1 MIWLIF
7 ALMAAVAVT
16 MLLRPMLK
24 SGTKAVARVQYDLV
38 VYKDQLNDIDRD
50 LERRLMS
57 PEQADA
63 ARVEIQRRMLSAADA
78 GSDVGSDSGS
88 DASGATPRR
97 SPGTAIAVAM
107 AVPVIAIGF
116 YLTLGSPQLPNL
128 PHADRIDE
136 RAQMAEQA
144 TMFRDMVAQLAAKLE
159 QNPGDGKGWAM
170 MGRSLRVLGETE
182 ASRNAYQRAITL
194 MPEDPQVRLEYA
206 ALLLDQIP
214 EGAPL
219 PPDFVQVMSDV
230 LALDPTQQDALYFLG
245 MAAAQQ
251 GDTERARILW
261 TRLLDAMPAQ
271 SEDRPEIERMIKE
284 L

>member
-7 ALMAAVAVT
+7 ALMVAVALA

-24 SGTKAVARVQYDLV
+24 SGTKAVARVEYDLA
-38 VYKDQLNDIDRD
+38 VYKDQLTDIDRD

-63 ARVEIQRRMLSAADA
+63 ARVEIQRRMLSAAEAGGDA
-78 GSDVGSDSGS
+78 GGVS
-88 DASGATPRR
+88 PRR
-97 SPGTAIAVAM
+97 SLSAAIAVALS
-107 AVPVIAIGF
+107 VPVIAIGF
-116 YLTLGSPQLPNL
+116 YVILGSPQLPNL
-128 PHADRIDE
+128 PHAGRIDE
-136 RAQMAEQA
+136 RSQMQEQA

-170 MGRSLRVLGETE
+170 MGRSLRVLGETA
-182 ASRNAYQRAITL
+182 ASRDAYQRAITL
-194 MPEDPQVRLEYA
+194 MPEEPQVRLEYA
-206 ALLLDQIP
+206 ALLLDQVP

-230 LALDPTQQDALYFLG
+230 LALDPNQQDALYFLG

-251 GDTERARILW
+251 GDTEKARALW
-261 TRLLDAMPAQ
+261 TRLLDALPAE
-271 SEDRPEIERMIKE
+271 SSDRPEIERMIKE